1 VPGLEIEIRAEA
13 TEGHRFS
20 GLAAERENDV
30 ETSLPTRAFGRT
42 GMQITRTGFGAWA
55 IGGNMWGPQDDAESV
70 AAVRHAVD
78 YGVNWIDTAAV
89 YGNGHSE
96 EVIAEAL
103 RTYGPAERPFV
114 FTKGG
119 IVRDADGTNP
129 RRRAADIRQQC
140 EASLKRLGVERIDLY
155 QLHWPSDD
163 IPLEESW
170 GEMLRLRDDGLAAH
184 VGLSNHWVDQLE
196 AAEAIGHVETL
207 QPPFSM
213 IKRAAGGSVLPWSAE
228 HGTGVI
234 CYSPMQAGLLT
245 GSFTRE
251 RAAGLPQNDW
261 RRENPEFKGER
272 LDRNLALAE
281 ALKPLAEKYD
291 VSQGTIALAWC
302 LAWPG
307 LTGAIVGARSPAQ
320 IDGWIAAATLDLEDS
335 DMEMLASAIE
345 ESGAGE
351 GPANALFGRLPA

>member
-1 VPGLEIEIRAEA
+1 M
-13 TEGHRFS
+13 
-20 GLAAERENDV
+20 
-30 ETSLPTRAFGRT
+30 ETDLPTRAFGRT

-55 IGGNMWGPQDDAESV
+55 IGGNMWGPQDDADSV
-70 AAVRHAVD
+70 AAIRHAVEL
-78 YGVNWIDTAAV
+78 GVNWIDTAAV

-96 EVIAEAL
+96 EVIAQAL
-103 RTYGPAERPFV
+103 SSYGPAERPFV

-119 IVRDADGTNP
+119 VIRDADGTNP
-129 RRRAADIRQQC
+129 RRHAADIRQQC
-140 EASLKRLGVERIDLY
+140 EASLKRLGMERIDLY
-155 QLHWPSDD
+155 QLHWPSED

-170 GEMLRLRDDGLAAH
+170 GEMLRLKEDGLAAQ
-184 VGLSNHWVDQLE
+184 VGLSNHWVDQLA
-196 AAEAIGHVETL
+196 AAEASGPVETL

-213 IKRAAGGSVLPWSAE
+213 IKRTAGDTVLPWCAD

-245 GSFTRE
+245 GAFTKE
-251 RAAGLPQNDW
+251 RATALPQNDW
-261 RRENPEFKGER
+261 RREHPEFQGET

-281 ALKPLAEKYD
+281 ALKPVAEKHA

-320 IDGWIAAATLDLEDS
+320 IDGWITAATLDLDNS
-335 DMEMLASAIE
+335 DMETLASAIE

-351 GPANALFGRLPA
+351 GPVRP

>member
-1 VPGLEIEIRAEA
+1 
-13 TEGHRFS
+13 
-20 GLAAERENDV
+20 
-30 ETSLPTRAFGRT
+30 
-42 GMQITRTGFGAWA
+42 
-55 IGGNMWGPQDDAESV
+55 MWGPQDDAQSL
-70 AAVRHAVD
+70 AAIRRAVEC
-78 YGVNWIDTAAV
+78 GVNWIDTAAV

-103 RTYGPAERPFV
+103 SAYRPAERPFV

-119 IVRDADGTNP
+119 IIRDADGTNP
-129 RRRAADIRQQC
+129 RRQAADIRQQC

-155 QLHWPSDD
+155 QLHWPSEDV
-163 IPLEESW
+163 PLEESW
-170 GEMLRLRDDGLAAH
+170 GELLRLRDDGLAAH

-213 IKRAAGGSVLPWSAE
+213 IKRTAGGTVLPWCAD

-245 GSFTRE
+245 GTFTKE
-251 RAAGLPQNDW
+251 RATALPQNDW
-261 RRENPEFKGER
+261 RREHPEFQGVTLE
-272 LDRNLALAE
+272 RNLALAQ
-281 ALKPLAEKYD
+281 ALKPMAEQYN

-320 IDGWIAAATLDLEDS
+320 IDGWIAAATLELDDS
-335 DMEMLASAIE
+335 AMDTLASAIE
-345 ESGAGE
+345 GSGAGE
-351 GPANALFGRLPA
+351 DPVAP